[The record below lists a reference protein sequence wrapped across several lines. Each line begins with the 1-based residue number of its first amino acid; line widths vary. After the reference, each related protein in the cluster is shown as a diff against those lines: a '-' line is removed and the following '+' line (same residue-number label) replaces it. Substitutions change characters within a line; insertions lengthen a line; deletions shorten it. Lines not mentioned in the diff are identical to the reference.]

1 MDSKVLKMSYFDPR
15 VVQKPA
21 VYGIQKGSLSITSSK
36 SSAVSKTNN
45 SISWNIQIPSLNVF
59 VDKKIKW
66 SSEVVLKL
74 SVKRY
79 DWMDETKD
87 PAVDNK
93 AFPRE
98 AGAEGAAPP
107 TAADI
112 LSAEKVIIY
121 GRDWAFNAFPL
132 HQCVNSMS
140 ATIND
145 AVVSQNTESV
155 LTELLMLRE
164 ADPNFKYNHTSPCY
178 LSKYGYYT
186 EGFGAHNNSVA
197 GFFDQV
203 ENKPKNGA
211 YWDWNYCDSKGTDL
225 DAKVATSPDF
235 NTVVN
240 NPDDDTKNT
249 YTYKSDKVIYVKL
262 RSTEPLMMSPFLYD
276 NDNKNSCGLFGIN
289 NIQVQ
294 MNLKNATNMVQYIGI
309 NQKAVGTKSTMTC
322 EFASNQP
329 FNKADLHTQFLTPPL
344 DMTLPKVSITPYVE
358 YPRFATNFTVS
369 GQDTLQVRT
378 NTITLPQVPD
388 YLLVYTKFNDRTTEQ
403 NDQHLPIT
411 KVSIVFDNYSGILST
426 LTKEELYQISYE
438 NGLKLDWNTYMGLAS
453 APYTTGPLQDSKNVL
468 PDVKQ
473 SSPSVSTIGGFL
485 VLKMGK
491 DIPLATGIAA
501 GVNGNFTLSLDCEL
515 TNLTKQGNTEA
526 KSARLIV
533 CAVNSGF
540 FVSSGGSSSIHKAI
554 LNESEVM
561 NAKVGDLDT
570 NAELDRVSGG
580 GFFNNLGSM
589 ASKVGNAVKSVASN
603 PRVQKAAANMALKA
617 MGAGNMNE
625 AAVSG
630 GRKGKKTLVKL
641 SKLL

>member
-66 SSEVVLKL
+66 SSEVRLKL
-74 SVKRY
+74 TVNQQRY
-79 DWMDETKD
+79 TEGKGNDTKSYKAY
-87 PAVDNK
+87 PVDNK
-93 AFPRE
+93 QPDR
-98 AGAEGAAPP
+98 
-107 TAADI
+107 TK
-112 LSAEKVIIY
+112 AEKPAIY

-211 YWDWNYCDSKGTDL
+211 YWDWNYCDADGNDIKDATAGSADFLETKDDAGDL
-225 DAKVATSPDF
+225 LYVYNPI
-235 NTVVN
+235 TVL
-240 NPDDDTKNT
+240 
-249 YTYKSDKVIYVKL
+249 YVKL

-276 NDNKNSCGLFGIN
+276 SDNKNSCGLFGIN

-294 MNLKNATNMVQYIGI
+294 MNLKNATNMVQYIGTQTPPI
-309 NQKAVGTKSTMTC
+309 NNTDIPKSTMTC

-329 FNKADLHTQFLTPPL
+329 FSKADLHTQFLTPPL

-369 GQDTLQVRT
+369 GEDTLQVRT

-438 NGLKLDWNTYMGLAS
+438 NGLKLDWNTYMGLAN
-453 APYTTGPLQDSKNVL
+453 APYTIGPSANQGNLTPDQFNEL
-468 PDVKQ
+468 P
-473 SSPSVSTIGGFL
+473 SISTIGGFL

-515 TNLTKQGNTEA
+515 TNLTKQGNSEA
-526 KSARLIV
+526 KSSRLIV

-580 GFFNNLGSM
+580 GFFSNLGSM